1 MSTPL
6 AANPRPQTFADR
18 RASVRHDCNYL
29 GFVKIQGAPLTP
41 CRVVNVSAGGALLEL
56 QEPIGLPASFRIS
69 IPMELFEAD
78 CETRHQTG
86 KHVGVMFTSNLREA
100 LARFG

>member
-6 AANPRPQTFADR
+6 AANPRPETFADR
-18 RASVRHDCNYL
+18 RAAVRQDCNYL
-29 GFVKIQGAPLTP
+29 GLVKIPGTPAIP
-41 CRVVNVSAGGALLEL
+41 CRVINVSSGGALLEFKDV
-56 QEPIGLPASFRIS
+56 IGLPKSFRIS
-69 IPMELFEAD
+69 IPVELFEAD

-86 KHVGVMFTSNLREA
+86 RFIGVMFTSRLREA